1 MCVASSRSGEK
12 IPIYIRHDF
21 TITNA
26 ALGEELRS
34 TDGRSVVK
42 VTHHPLPPHFGED
55 SDSEI
60 DSDIDIDD
68 EEDDSEE
75 EFELDQ
81 EEGFKLT
88 PKKGKAANGDAIEE
102 DEEDEDELDDEE
114 DSDDEDDEDF
124 DDDEPVEET
133 NVICALTAGRVSS
146 ESVRL
151 ELY

>member
-1 MCVASSRSGEK
+1 
-12 IPIYIRHDF
+12 
-21 TITNA
+21 
-26 ALGEELRS
+26 LRS
-34 TDGRSVVK
+34 ADGRSVVK

-60 DSDIDIDD
+60 DSDVDIDD
-68 EEDDSEE
+68 EEDSED

-102 DEEDEDELDDEE
+102 DEDEEDELDDEE
-114 DSDDEDDEDF
+114 DSEDEDDEDF

-133 NVICALTAGRVSS
+133 NVICALTAGRVRHDVERGGTLLTCRSS
-146 ESVRL
+146 RL
-151 ELY
+151 PST